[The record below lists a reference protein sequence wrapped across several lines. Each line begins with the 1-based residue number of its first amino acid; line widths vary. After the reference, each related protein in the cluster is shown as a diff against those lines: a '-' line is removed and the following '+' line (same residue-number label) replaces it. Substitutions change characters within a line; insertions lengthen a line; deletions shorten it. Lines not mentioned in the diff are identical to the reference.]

1 MPTSR
6 VGAPGWFVRIGRP
19 RYACIESAE
28 MGSAGNRDANSSAT
42 AVFPEAVG
50 PNSASTQSNCMPR
63 LWCFRSHGPAD
74 TSLVKLPRPFGGRTH
89 LDGRP
94 RELAAFIALG
104 AALSAAAVVG
114 VSWAAGFGA
123 VSDRLRHVD
132 ARWLP
137 LAVAAEVL
145 AYVGY
150 VLAYREVARV
160 EDGPRL
166 PHSRALALVAT
177 GFGVFIA
184 RGGFSVDLH
193 AFRQE
198 FVDDRE
204 ARVRV
209 LGLGALEYA
218 LLAPATCIVAILL
231 LLDHVHQP
239 GSGLTMPWAIAV
251 PTGGVL
257 ALAALRL
264 RDRLR
269 GRDGWRDHVAPW
281 LDSLHAIKQTFVKP
295 QPAAGPIRTG
305 IVRFGDIACLA
316 FCLRAFEGH
325 FPSVAPLLIGYATGY
340 ALTRRTLP
348 LAGAGAVEALLPF
361 ALLWTGTPLA
371 AAVTAVL
378 AYRIVNFL
386 LPIGPAVFGL
396 RSLRAASTG

>member
-1 MPTSR
+1 MKVP
-6 VGAPGWFVRIGRP
+6 RI
-19 RYACIESAE
+19 
-28 MGSAGNRDANSSAT
+28 
-42 AVFPEAVG
+42 V
-50 PNSASTQSNCMPR
+50 
-63 LWCFRSHGPAD
+63 
-74 TSLVKLPRPFGGRTH
+74 GGRTH
-89 LDGRP
+89 MDRQP
-94 RELAAFIALG
+94 RELVAFIVLG

-123 VSDRLRHVD
+123 VSDRFQHVD
-132 ARWLP
+132 AGWLP
-137 LAVAAEVL
+137 LALAAEVL

-166 PHSRALALVAT
+166 AHSRALALVAT

-198 FVDDRE
+198 FVSDRE

-231 LLDHVHQP
+231 LVDHVHQP
-239 GSGLTMPWAIAV
+239 GTGLTMPWAIAV

-257 ALAALRL
+257 ALSALRL

-269 GRDGWRDHVAPW
+269 GRHGWRDHVAQW
-281 LDSLHAIKQTFVKP
+281 LDSIHVIRQLFIKLEHL
-295 QPAAGPIRTG
+295 AGPIGTG
-305 IVRFGDIACLA
+305 IYWFGDIACLA

-378 AYRIVNFL
+378 AYRIVNFW
-386 LPIGPAVFGL
+386 LPIVPAVFGL
-396 RSLRAASTG
+396 RSLRAARAD

>member
-1 MPTSR
+1 MPISR
-6 VGAPGWFVRIGRP
+6 VGAAGWFVRIGRP

-28 MGSAGNRDANSSAT
+28 MSWAGNRDANSSAT

-50 PNSASTQSNCMPR
+50 PNSASTKSNCMPR
-63 LWCFRSHGPAD
+63 LWCLRSHGRAD
-74 TSLVKLPRPFGGRTH
+74 TPLVKLPRPFGGRTH

-94 RELAAFIALG
+94 HELAAFIALG

-123 VSDRLRHVD
+123 VADRLRHVD

-137 LAVAAEVL
+137 LALAAEAL

-160 EDGPRL
+160 EDGPGL
-166 PHSRALALVAT
+166 PHRRALALVAT
-177 GFGVFIA
+177 GFGVFVA
-184 RGGFSVDLH
+184 RGGFSIDLH

-198 FVDDRE
+198 VSDRE

-231 LLDHVHQP
+231 LLDHVQTP
-239 GSGLTMPWAIAV
+239 GTGVTMPWAIAV
-251 PTGGVL
+251 PVGGIL
-257 ALAALRL
+257 ALLALRL

-269 GRDGWRDHVAPW
+269 GGSGWRDHLAQW
-281 LDSLHAIKQTFVKP
+281 LDSIHVIRQLLMKLEHF
-295 QPAAGPIRTG
+295 AGPLGTAIYW
-305 IVRFGDIACLA
+305 FGDIACLA
-316 FCLRAFEGH
+316 LCLRAYEGH
-325 FPSVAPLLIGYATGY
+325 FPAVAPLLVGYATGY

-348 LAGAGAVEALLPF
+348 LAGAGAVEALLSF

-378 AYRIVNFL
+378 AYRIVNFW
-386 LPIGPAVFGL
+386 LPIVPAVFGL
-396 RSLRAASTG
+396 RSLRAGEAS